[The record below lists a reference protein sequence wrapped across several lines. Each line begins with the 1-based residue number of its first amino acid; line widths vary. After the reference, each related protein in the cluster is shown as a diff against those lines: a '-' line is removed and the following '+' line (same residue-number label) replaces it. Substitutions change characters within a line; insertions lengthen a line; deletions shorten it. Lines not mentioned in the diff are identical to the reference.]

1 MRNNM
6 TSEEWI
12 NRDYSKYP
20 EEVESIN
27 KHRVFTEITEEEENE
42 EKAIWATFRFGDEV
56 YGTKLKIKLGT
67 REELKKEY
75 LDRGIDLAY
84 DLFKE
89 KLFKVQLRHMKN
101 DIQYFWDTLF
111 KMQFKSFGYCII
123 EEIDYTPKINFFKHS
138 YTISRWKKDPK
149 NERRIQF
156 NSVDDIIEDIKN
168 DYYDNTKVYL
178 ISDNRIK
185 AAFCQLL
192 DYLNKDNETE

>member
-1 MRNNM
+1 M

-12 NRDYSKYP
+12 NRDYDKYP
-20 EEVESIN
+20 EEIESIN
-27 KHRVFTEITEEEENE
+27 NHRVFTEITEESKEENDPE
-42 EKAIWATFRFGDEV
+42 ILATFRFGDEV
-56 YGTKLKIKLGT
+56 YGMKLTVSLGT
-67 REELKKEY
+67 KEEVKKEY

-89 KLFKVQLRHMKN
+89 KIFKIQLNYMRN

-111 KMQFKSFGYCII
+111 KMQFKSFGHCII

-149 NERRIQF
+149 NGRRIQF

-178 ISDNRIK
+178 ISGNRIK